1 VAAVPRAVV
10 SRWTG
15 RVGVR
20 WMEQEAHWRWSGI
33 ELEGMGWDGM
43 GWDGRDGQRDG
54 QGKATLQIIA

>member
-1 VAAVPRAVV
+1 
-10 SRWTG
+10 
-15 RVGVR
+15 
-20 WMEQEAHWRWSGI
+20 MEQEAHWRWSGI